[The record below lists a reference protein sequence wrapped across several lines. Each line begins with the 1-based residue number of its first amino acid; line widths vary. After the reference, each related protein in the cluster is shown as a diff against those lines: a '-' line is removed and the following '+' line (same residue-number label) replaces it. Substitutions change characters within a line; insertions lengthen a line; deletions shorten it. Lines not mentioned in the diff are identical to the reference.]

1 MGSSGAQ
8 IRKNISEI
16 REIMKKKLKSPVS
29 IEFAHSILY
38 FERPAN
44 LMSKEIKPA
53 YSTSNIKIHVVVD
66 TSGDGAQRVGELEG
80 ADATDDA

>member
-44 LMSKEIKPA
+44 LMSKEIRPV
-53 YSTSNIKIHVVVD
+53 YSNVKYQNSRRRRYEW
-66 TSGDGAQRVGELEG
+66 GRGAAGRGV
-80 ADATDDA
+80 